1 MKLLN
6 CTVLDDGTCTFSVVM
21 RGRASSEITSGTE
34 IARAAWKVMN
44 ECVRDQGGQGGIVS
58 GLGM

>member
-6 CTVLDDGTCTFSVVM
+6 CSALGDGTCTFNVVM
-21 RGRASSEITSGTE
+21 RGRASSATTKGIE